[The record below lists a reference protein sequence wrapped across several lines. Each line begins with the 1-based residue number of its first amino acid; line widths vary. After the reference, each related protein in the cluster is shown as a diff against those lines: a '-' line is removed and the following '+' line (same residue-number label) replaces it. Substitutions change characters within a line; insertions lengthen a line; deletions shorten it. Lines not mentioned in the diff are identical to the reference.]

1 MEKLDLSQ
9 LDNEEKA
16 LEIRYVI
23 AKYIRY
29 WPWYI
34 LFTFLFLTGTFLFH
48 RYTVDQFEVV
58 GSLVIKNSTT
68 PESKI
73 LDRSNIFNAGINL
86 ENDILRLRSKNM
98 AKIALE
104 KLHFDVEYFAKTNI
118 KDIELYDR
126 SPIRI
131 DVDWNHLQVTDTPV
145 ELEILSETS
154 FRLLPAEAGIMD
166 FNTVQAAGDESVFD
180 KTYTFGQEIETSRSK
195 FKVFLVN
202 PSRVGD
208 MVLFN
213 FVNPTVLEDRLAKSV
228 QVVMENEYSS
238 VLRLSTTTKVV
249 EKGRDYINALMQSYI
264 EYDLNEKNKI
274 QENTIDFIESQLGY
288 LEDSLKAKER
298 ELQQFKVEN
307 KLLDVSAEF
316 SSILS
321 KMNTLDERNA
331 ELEFQLQYFEEIR
344 QYMERKSKDYSDVV
358 APSVIGVPDPLLNGL
373 IQTLVTLSQDRR
385 KLLATVNENH
395 PEVIKIDVQMEKV
408 QDALFE
414 NVVNLIDNTKKQKK
428 NMQAEIGVYDAQF
441 ATLPESESKYSSIFR
456 EFKLRE
462 SLYTYLLEKRAEAGI
477 ARAANVSDNAILD
490 LAKKGTLV
498 FPKKTQ
504 NYGLAL
510 ALGLLLPFGFI
521 VLRDMFDDSIKDQRD
536 LKKHFM
542 IPQLG
547 VVGYST
553 KDTNKVVLEHPK
565 SAVAESFRSLR
576 SAITYL
582 ASGKNTKKILV
593 TSSVSGEGKTFTSLN
608 LASAMA
614 LGSKKTVVVGADLR
628 RPKLASYFEYPE
640 KVGLSTYLI
649 GKIEAESIILPTQ
662 QENLFFVPS
671 GVIPPN
677 PAELLQTPRLLEF
690 LDYLDQRFDIII
702 FDTPP
707 MGLVSETI
715 DLMRLFDINL
725 YVVRQNY
732 TIKDHLVMINDLF
745 NNKQV
750 KNVYGVFNGIINSG
764 YHYEGYNY
772 GYGNTYL
779 YSQNNKYMYNY
790 YGDDLETKRKKIKKA
805 KKDFDPLKAIKKIF
819 RIR

>member
-16 LEIRYVI
+16 LEIRYVV
-23 AKYIRY
+23 AKYSRY
-29 WPWYI
+29 WPWYA
-34 LFTFLFLTGTFLFH
+34 LFIIIFLIAVFLFH
-48 RYTVDQFEVV
+48 RYTVEEYEVK
-58 GSLVIKNSTT
+58 GSLVIKTNTT
-68 PESKI
+68 PEARI
-73 LDRSNIFNAGINL
+73 LDRSNIFNSGANL
-86 ENDILRLRSKNM
+86 ENDILRLRSKNL
-98 AKIALE
+98 AREALK
-104 KLHFDVEYFAKTNI
+104 KLHFDVEYYAKTNI

-131 DVDWNHLQVTDTPV
+131 EVDWNHLQVTETPV
-145 ELEILSETS
+145 ELQILSDQNFKLMPPEGS
-154 FRLLPAEAGIMD
+154 VLD
-166 FNTVQAAGDESVFD
+166 FNPAQAAGDESVFN
-180 KTYTFGQEIETSRSK
+180 KTYTFGQEVETARSK
-195 FKVFLVN
+195 FTVHLVN
-202 PSRVGD
+202 PGRVGD
-208 MVLFN
+208 IVIFK
-213 FVNPTVLEDRLAKSV
+213 FINPNTLEDRLARSV
-228 QVVMENEYSS
+228 SVSLETHFSS
-238 VLRLSTTTKVV
+238 VLTISTTTKVV
-249 EKGRDYINALMQSYI
+249 EKGRDYINALMESYI
-264 EYDLNEKNKI
+264 DYDLNEKNKI
-274 QENTIDFIESQLGY
+274 QENTIAFIEEQLGY
-288 LEDSLKAKER
+288 LEDSLKQKER
-298 ELQQFKVEN
+298 ELQDFKVEN

-316 SSILS
+316 SNILS
-321 KMNTLDERNA
+321 KMNSLDEQNA
-331 ELEFQLQYFEEIR
+331 ELAYQLNYFEEIKR
-344 QYMERKSKDYSDVV
+344 YMEQKSKDFSDVI

-414 NVVNLIDNTKKQKK
+414 NVVNLIENTKKQ
-428 NMQAEIGVYDAQF
+428 QRSIQREISNYDAEF
-441 ATLPESESKYSSIFR
+441 ATLPESESQYTGIFR

-477 ARAANVSDNAILD
+477 ARASNVSDNAILD
-490 LAKKGTLV
+490 TAKQGTLV
-498 FPKKTQ
+498 FPKKQQ
-504 NYGLAL
+504 NYAL
-510 ALGLLLPFGFI
+510 AVVMGFLIPFGFI
-521 VLRDMFDDSIKDQRD
+521 VMRDIFDDSIKDQRD

-547 VVGYST
+547 VIGFST

-614 LGSKKTVVVGADLR
+614 FGSKKTVVVGGDLR
-628 RPKLASYFEYPE
+628 RPKLAAYFNHSD
-640 KVGLSTYLI
+640 KVGLSSYLI
-649 GKIEAESIILPTQ
+649 GKVEAKDIVIPSEH
-662 QENLFFVPS
+662 ENLYFVPS

-677 PAELLQTPRLLEF
+677 PAELLQTQRLKDFLAYLESE
-690 LDYLDQRFDIII
+690 FDVVI

-732 TIKDHLVMINDLF
+732 TNKDHLVMINDLF

-750 KNVYGVFNGIINSG
+750 TNVYGVFNGIINSG

-790 YGDDLETKRKKIKKA
+790 YGEDLETKKKKIKT
-805 KKDFDPLKAIKKIF
+805 KKLSIGNKLKKLF
-819 RIR
+819 RTR